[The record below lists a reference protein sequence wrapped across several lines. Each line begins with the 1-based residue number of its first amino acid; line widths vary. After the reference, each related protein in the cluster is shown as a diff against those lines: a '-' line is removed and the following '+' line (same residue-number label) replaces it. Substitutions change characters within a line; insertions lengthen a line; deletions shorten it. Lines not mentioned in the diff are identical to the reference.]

1 MNRLPPHVDLARQKV
16 GTRLLVETTVGVWAF
31 KLTDPEKLLV
41 EVMSTDKRFRSGTP
55 IIGQFVE
62 SADPKIKKRFMQGSL
77 AKGWTFC
84 IRFADAMLV
93 TEPVQSLMVEGEGWS
108 YEL

>member
-1 MNRLPPHVDLARQKV
+1 MSNLPPHVDVSRQKV

-31 KLTDPEKLLV
+31 KLTDPEHLLV

-55 IIGQFVE
+55 IIGQLVE
-62 SADPKIKKRFMQGSL
+62 SADPKVKKRFMKGSL
-77 AKGWTFC
+77 VKGWPFS
-84 IRFADAMLV
+84 IRFADAVLI
-93 TEPVQSLMVEGEGWS
+93 TEPLQSLLIEGEGWS